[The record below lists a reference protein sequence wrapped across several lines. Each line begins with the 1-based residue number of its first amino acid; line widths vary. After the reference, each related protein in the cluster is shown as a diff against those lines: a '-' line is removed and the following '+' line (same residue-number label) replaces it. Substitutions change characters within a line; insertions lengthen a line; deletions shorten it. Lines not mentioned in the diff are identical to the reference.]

1 MIAAGRTSSAFPLR
15 AVVAMLSAL
24 AHSPSALAADRG
36 ESAFVQC
43 AACHP
48 AAAGQPHGVG
58 PNLHGRFGQPIA
70 GTPGFVFSR
79 ALRKL
84 QGVWSEAELDRWLAD
99 PQAYAPGTK
108 MAYAGMKDPDQ
119 RRAVIEY
126 LKTLR

>member
-1 MIAAGRTSSAFPLR
+1 MRHPVFPRIAAAI
-15 AVVAMLSAL
+15 VCAL
-24 AHSPSALAADRG
+24 ALPAAAAAGGERG
-36 ESAFVQC
+36 FAQC

-48 AAAGQPHGVG
+48 SAAGQPHGVG

-70 GTPGFVFSR
+70 GAPGFVFSR
-79 ALRKL
+79 ALSKH
-84 QGVWSEAELDRWLAD
+84 QGVWSEAELDAWLAD

-108 MAYAGMKDPDQ
+108 MAYAGLKDPAQ

>member
-1 MIAAGRTSSAFPLR
+1 MGAGMTSSSFPLR
-15 AVVAMLSAL
+15 AVVAILSVLAL
-24 AHSPSALAADRG
+24 PAPALAADKG
-36 ESAFVQC
+36 ESGFVQC

-79 ALRKL
+79 ALRKR

>member
-1 MIAAGRTSSAFPLR
+1 MGAGMTSRFFPLR
-15 AVVAMLSAL
+15 AVVAILSVVAL
-24 AHSPSALAADRG
+24 SPSALAADSG

-79 ALRKL
+79 ALRKR
-84 QGVWSEAELDRWLAD
+84 QGVWSEAELDRWLSD

-108 MAYAGMKDPDQ
+108 MAYAGMKDPAQ

>member
-1 MIAAGRTSSAFPLR
+1 MGAGTMRGSIALR
-15 AVVAMLSAL
+15 AVL
-24 AHSPSALAADRG
+24 AILGVLVLPPSVLAADRG

-58 PNLHGRFGQPIA
+58 PNLHGRFAQPIA
-70 GTPGFVFSR
+70 GALGFVFSR

-84 QGVWSEAELDRWLAD
+84 PGVWSEAELDRWLAD

-108 MAYAGMKDPDQ
+108 MAYAGLKDPAQ

>member
-1 MIAAGRTSSAFPLR
+1 MSRSFSLS
-15 AVVAMLSAL
+15 AVVAILSVLGLPAPAL
-24 AHSPSALAADRG
+24 ATDNG
-36 ESAFVQC
+36 ESGFVQC

-70 GTPGFVFSR
+70 GTPDFVFSR

-84 QGVWSEAELDRWLAD
+84 QGVWSEAELDRWLSD

-108 MAYAGMKDPDQ
+108 MAYAGMKDPAQ

>member
-1 MIAAGRTSSAFPLR
+1 MKNHVFLR
-15 AVVAMLSAL
+15 AAAAIACAL
-24 AHSPSALAADRG
+24 ALPAAADG
-36 ESAFVQC
+36 EGSFVQC

-48 AAAGQPHGVG
+48 STAGQPHGVG

-79 ALRKL
+79 ALAKHR
-84 QGVWSEAELDRWLAD
+84 GVWSEAELDAWLAD
-99 PQAYAPGTK
+99 PQVYAPGTK
-108 MAYAGMKDPDQ
+108 MAYAGLKDAAQ

>member
-1 MIAAGRTSSAFPLR
+1 MGAGMTSSSFQLR
-15 AVVAMLSAL
+15 AVVAILSVLAL
-24 AHSPSALAADRG
+24 PVPALAADKG
-36 ESAFVQC
+36 ESGFVQC

-79 ALRKL
+79 ALRKR

>member
-24 AHSPSALAADRG
+24 ALSPSALAADRG

-58 PNLHGRFGQPIA
+58 PTLYGRFGQPIA
-70 GTPGFVFSR
+70 GTPSFVFSR

-84 QGVWSEAELDRWLAD
+84 QGVWSEAELERWLAD
-99 PQAYAPGTK
+99 PQTYAPGTK
-108 MAYAGMKDPDQ
+108 MAYAGMKDPAQ

>member
-1 MIAAGRTSSAFPLR
+1 MGAGIMSRSVPLR
-15 AVVAMLSAL
+15 AVVAILGVL
-24 AHSPSALAADRG
+24 AVPAPALAADIG
-36 ESAFVQC
+36 ESGFVQC

-58 PNLHGRFGQPIA
+58 PNLHGRFGRAIA

-79 ALRKL
+79 ALRKRE
-84 QGVWSEAELDRWLAD
+84 GVWTEAELDRWLAD

-108 MAYAGMKDPDQ
+108 MAYAGLKDPAQ

-126 LKTLR
+126 LKALR